1 MVASQLHGLL
11 NTVLDFPVATCV
23 NCYVLDSIVQLQNTK
38 SNIFQVGLGGMY
50 LNYGLIKEVMQGVVT
65 LLCINFMS

>member
-1 MVASQLHGLL
+1 MY
-11 NTVLDFPVATCV
+11 
-23 NCYVLDSIVQLQNTK
+23 CYVLDSIVQLQNTK

-50 LNYGLIKEVMQGVVT
+50 LGGMYLNYGLIEEVVQGVVT